1 MEPWHIHEITAR
13 IMANLFQDGPTLAL
27 LGGPD
32 GAMLGML
39 PPGSAREGALEIS
52 QPIDRQRLY
61 SSDQSLS
68 RIAFA
73 VL

>member
-1 MEPWHIHEITAR
+1 MEPWRTHDITAR
-13 IMANLFQDGPTLAL
+13 IMANLFQDGPTLAV

-32 GAMLGML
+32 GAMLGVL

-52 QPIDRQRLY
+52 QPIDGQRLY
-61 SSDQSLS
+61 SSDQSL
-68 RIAFA
+68 RCIAFA